1 MYITLNMF
9 KQFNISYNINTI
21 YVAIKLNFM
30 LIEEIV
36 DYVIDLMG
44 KDEYKDNTFINDLI
58 FDIDKM
64 TKFNVISGLEDTF
77 NLYETLNQEILIK
90 ELEKIKDV
98 LFLYT
103 KGTIK
108 EENYKW
114 VMSREGE
121 YFNKI
126 EELLA
131 YIYEDFITIY
141 SQLDIYFCIKNFSYR
156 GIPKIVAKDLEEIE
170 KFVYYMPKKDN
181 NKSILENFYDYIE
194 KIELKYN

>member
-1 MYITLNMF
+1 MVLDLF
-9 KQFNISYNINTI
+9 EKYNIDYSIKTI
-21 YVAIKLNFM
+21 YIGLRTNFICRRE
-30 LIEEIV
+30 LENFA
-36 DYVIDLMG
+36 IDLIG
-44 KDEYKDNTFINDLI
+44 LDEYKDNTFINDLI